1 MSWDRR
7 AESALLFNYPV
18 VDAIVYV
25 GGRDTDWD
33 VPAAGRVIAGSGE
46 LAEELGAP
54 RRLIATNVC
63 GVSSQQGIS
72 RLRAMVH

>member
-1 MSWDRR
+1 MKPAAFDYKRPDS
-7 AESALLFNYPV
+7 LK
-18 VDAIVYV
+18 DAIAMLSDA
-25 GGRDTDWD
+25 G
-33 VPAAGRVIAGSGE
+33 PAGRVIAGSGE